1 MKKLVVISTLLLPL
15 IYSPNILAKQH
26 SFHLGY
32 TGYDFSNKLF
42 SGINASYRYEFE
54 DKLGVFTTIS
64 WVNGKSSF
72 LEQYNFNEIT
82 VDKKFDYI
90 SLLSGPS
97 LRVNAYLSIYG
108 ALGFHFL
115 TSNEFKKTSAH
126 GITEINSSRGL
137 AWGGGFL
144 INPIDSVSI
153 HLGYE
158 GSRTL
163 LKRKEE
169 VVKGFN
175 IGIGYRF

>member
-15 IYSPNILAKQH
+15 IYSPNILAKQN

-32 TGYDFSNKLF
+32 TGYDFSGKMF
-42 SGINASYRYEFE
+42 SGINGSYRYEFE
-54 DKLGVFTTIS
+54 DKLGIFTTIS
-64 WVNGKSSF
+64 WVNGESSF
-72 LEQYNFNEIT
+72 KEQYNFKPIS

-97 LRVNAYLSIYG
+97 LRVNTYLSIYG

-115 TSNEFKKTSAH
+115 STNEHKKTSAH

-137 AWGGGFL
+137 AWGSGFL
-144 INPIDSVSI
+144 INPINSVSI

-163 LKRKEE
+163 IRRNEE